1 MLFFNN
7 LSFGFSST
15 LRNRTKNPVLGPIL
29 HGNESKLQL
38 LFQFQKL
45 KLVSVW
51 CLLIEI
57 GIDKSYSPKRVP
69 T

>member
-7 LSFGFSST
+7 LDFGFRFT
-15 LRNRTKNPVLGPIL
+15 LRYRTKNPVSGPIL
-29 HGNESKLQL
+29 QGNESKLQL
-38 LFQFQKL
+38 LLQFQKS

-57 GIDKSYSPKRVP
+57 GIDKSYSPKQVP